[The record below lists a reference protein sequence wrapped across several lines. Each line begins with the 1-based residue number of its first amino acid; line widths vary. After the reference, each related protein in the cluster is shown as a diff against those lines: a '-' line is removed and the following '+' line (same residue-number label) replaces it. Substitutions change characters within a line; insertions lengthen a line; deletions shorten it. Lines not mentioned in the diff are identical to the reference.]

1 MVLPLVSARKMRTL
15 VVDQDIEQRRFV
27 ERSLTALG
35 YYRTTTASCFD
46 ELIALTHYS
55 TSLAERFDLLIV
67 SASIFTK
74 RNMYWFDF
82 CLGNARLKHVL
93 VSDSDKRS
101 NEIERFTDR
110 SDQHV
115 WRVQDVNTH
124 VLRTLIP
131 CIDF

>member
-46 ELIALTHYS
+46 ELIARTHYS
-55 TSLAERFDLLIV
+55 PSLAERFDLLIV

>member
-1 MVLPLVSARKMRTL
+1 MRTL
-15 VVDQDIEQRRFV
+15 VADQDSEQRLFV

-35 YYRTTTASCFD
+35 YYRTTSASCFE

-55 TSLAERFDLLIV
+55 PSLSEHFDLLIV

-93 VSDSDKRS
+93 VADSDKRS

-110 SDQHV
+110 ADQHV
-115 WRVQDVNTH
+115 WRVQGVNTV
-124 VLRTLIP
+124 VLRAVIP

>member
-55 TSLAERFDLLIV
+55 PSLAERFDLLIV